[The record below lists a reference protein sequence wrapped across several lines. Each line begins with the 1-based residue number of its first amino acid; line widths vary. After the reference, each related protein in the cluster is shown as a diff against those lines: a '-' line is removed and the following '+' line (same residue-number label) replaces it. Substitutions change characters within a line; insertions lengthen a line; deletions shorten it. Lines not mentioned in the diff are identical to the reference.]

1 MFWLCDKPR
10 HIRRNCGMG
19 EERQEVIDAV
29 HKVMCCDVMQEH
41 GAKVT
46 ASMAVGKEGPEAV

>member
-1 MFWLCDKPR
+1 
-10 HIRRNCGMG
+10 MG

-29 HKVMCCDVMQEH
+29 HKIMCYDVMQEH

-46 ASMAVGKEGPEAV
+46 ASMAIGKEGPEDV